1 MICTNWQVLSTGDP
15 QWFLETLYKTGA
27 QNNCISYSNEKLDGI
42 INQLSTAFDLAERQ
56 KLTIEAEKILL
67 EDTASIYLVGENNF
81 VVANTKVQNIV
92 PYPID
97 YYFIDN
103 GMSITE

>member
-1 MICTNWQVLSTGDP
+1 MVDGMCP
-15 QWFLETLYKTGA
+15 KTLKAGRKYEHIDEIATLKG
-27 QNNCISYSNEKLDGI
+27 CISYSNKELDKI
-42 INQLSTAFDLAERQ
+42 IDQLSTAFDLKERQ

-67 EDTASIYLVGENNF
+67 DDCATIYLVGENNF
-81 VVANTKVQNIV
+81 VVANQKVQNIV

-103 GMSITE
+103 GMSVAE

>member
-1 MICTNWQVLSTGDP
+1 MAEEKMKI
-15 QWFLETLYKTGA
+15 LY
-27 QNNCISYSNEKLDGI
+27 LM
-42 INQLSTAFDLAERQ
+42 
-56 KLTIEAEKILL
+56 KILL